1 MLVGS
6 PAYIYYLPTYCC
18 IMPIYAKCRLD
29 EVASSGFLTKNQK
42 IKESWK
48 IVKMIDVAKYLIW
61 NMILGAI
68 LIYLQSILL
77 VKFFVT
83 LILLFMFSVLSV
95 AKWIPGLVYIIKYKM
110 NEKEHTLE
118 PSQ

>member
-1 MLVGS
+1 
-6 PAYIYYLPTYCC
+6 
-18 IMPIYAKCRLD
+18 MPIYAKCRLD
-29 EVASSGFLTKNQK
+29 EGASSSFLTKNQK